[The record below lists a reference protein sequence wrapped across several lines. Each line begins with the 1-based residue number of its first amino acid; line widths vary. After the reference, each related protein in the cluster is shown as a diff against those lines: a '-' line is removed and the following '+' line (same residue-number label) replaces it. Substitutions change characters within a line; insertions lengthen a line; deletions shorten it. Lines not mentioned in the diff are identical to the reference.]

1 MRITGTLHSIGHHSV
16 LTDESLDDRPSRFT
30 GILITADEATLRAAS
45 NLLCATVDIYPHPV
59 NELIKG
65 ECTPDNYA
73 HAMARLAHAEAATPM
88 ADHLAREVRS
98 SQALIAMNH
107 ELIDRV
113 IGLEQAA
120 KARADSEASTTETP
134 LALETLAEIN
144 SSLQEMIDARDES
157 HHEIGQYLLAT
168 HKAGE
173 VDADAI
179 AILDGHHIGDR
190 EVDDGERGETT
201 LEAALRLLK
210 LAKQRGAFVNT
221 DEREAAW
228 EKYLDLRKQAR
239 RLADDHKA
247 QEPLLAE
254 AFGIAKRYDFDIDRM
269 ELADAKKS
277 IATLEAQ
284 HTALLAKQAEQE
296 RLLSIYRTK
305 YHEADRALQQAHVE
319 IAANA
324 FAVDLLAQCTPPGMF
339 IREDDKGWRLTTDD
353 DTWWY
358 KTEKEAHAVA
368 WDSYRDKQADA
379 RAVKDDDASAGD

>member
-1 MRITGTLHSIGHHSV
+1 MRITGTLHSIGTHRIAGDPTSE
-16 LTDESLDDRPSRFT
+16 DYPSLEEFK
-30 GILITADEATLRAAS
+30 GILITANEATLRAAS
-45 NLLCATVDIYPHPV
+45 NLLCCTVDIYPHPV

-65 ECTPDNYA
+65 ECTPENYA
-73 HAMARLAHAEAATPM
+73 HAMARLAHAEASSPT
-88 ADHLAREVRS
+88 ADHLACEVRS
-98 SQALIAMNH
+98 SQALIA
-107 ELIDRV
+107 RV
-113 IGLEQAA
+113 KELEQGA
-120 KARADSEASTTETP
+120 KADADADAQASF
-134 LALETLAEIN
+134 ALETLAEIN
-144 SSLQEMIDARDES
+144 SSLQEMIDSRDES
-157 HHEIGQYLLAT
+157 HHEIGQYLLVA

-173 VDADAI
+173 VDSDAI
-179 AILDGHHIGDR
+179 AILDGYHIGDR

-247 QEPLLAE
+247 QEPLLVE

-284 HTALLAKQAEQE
+284 HAALLAKQAEQE

-305 YHEADRALQQAHVE
+305 YHEADRALQQAHADLATAQY
-319 IAANA
+319 IAGKACQA
-324 FAVDLLAQCTPPGMF
+324 LA
-339 IREDDKGWRLTTDD
+339 ELSHVAD
-353 DTWWY
+353 DTGM
-358 KTEKEAHAVA
+358 EAQAIMCE
-368 WDSYRDKQADA
+368 WDKSGD
-379 RAVKDDDASAGD
+379 SAGEHAARRVVNQFT